1 MKIIYCHSPDN
12 FQNLQIAGD
21 FSDWKPLSMVKN
33 GKDGL
38 WEYVIDSR
46 KLPPDTGKV
55 HFKFIDDNGVWFTDD
70 DYPKEVDEHSNENN
84 VKMLTADERDD
95 KIDMNEGI
103 PVDFEG
109 PGSPAP
115 SLEAESE
122 EKKGAA
128 KRIATPNGPKSSR
141 SKSAVED
148 KDESVGGSAV
158 VVNHSDAEDERQVA
172 ESSERPDT
180 SGTALTGRENNPEQ
194 YRDVL
199 ARIIAFFTNLFR
211 SWFG

>member
-1 MKIIYCHSPDN
+1 MKIIYCHSPDS
-12 FQNLQIAGD
+12 FQHLQIAGD
-21 FSDWKPLSMVKN
+21 FSDWEPMSMVKN
-33 GKDGL
+33 VEDGL
-38 WEYVIDSR
+38 WEYVIDTR
-46 KLPPDTGKV
+46 KLDPDAGKV

-84 VKMLTADERDD
+84 VKLLTADERDD
-95 KIDMNEGI
+95 KIYPNEEIDM
-103 PVDFEG
+103 DFEG
-109 PGSPAP
+109 PESPAP

-122 EKKGAA
+122 VKKSA
-128 KRIATPNGPKSSR
+128 RNVETPDGPTSSTSR
-141 SKSAVED
+141 SPAED

-158 VVNHSDAEDERQVA
+158 VVNRSDAEEERQVA

-180 SGTALTGRENNPEQ
+180 SGSALTGRENNPEQ

>member
-1 MKIIYCHSPDN
+1 MKILYCHSPDS

-33 GKDGL
+33 VESGL
-38 WEYVIDSR
+38 WEYVIDSK
-46 KLPPDTGKV
+46 KLAPDTRKV

-84 VKMLTADERDD
+84 VKFLTADERDD
-95 KIDMNEGI
+95 KIYTNEE
-103 PVDFEG
+103 VNLDFEG
-109 PGSPAP
+109 PESPAP
-115 SLEAESE
+115 SLEAQSE
-122 EKKGAA
+122 EQKGVE
-128 KRIATPNGPKSSR
+128 TPNWPRSSA
-141 SKSAVED
+141 SKKAVED

-158 VVNHSDAEDERQVA
+158 VVNHSDAEDERQIA

-180 SGTALTGRENNPEQ
+180 NGTAITGRENNPEQ
-194 YRDVL
+194 YKDVL